1 MSQLRVEVVR
11 SKKRRKTISALQ
23 VGEDLL
29 RVSIP
34 ATLTEDEEQHW
45 VDEMLR
51 RFTKRAER
59 DRVDLD
65 VRARRLA
72 EQYGFPHPRSVR
84 WVDNQS
90 TRWGSCTPADAT
102 IRLSSR
108 MVDFP
113 AWVIDAVLV
122 HELAHLVEVRHNA
135 RFDALCMRYP
145 LTERA
150 TGYLLAKGFEG
161 D

>member
-1 MSQLRVEVVR
+1 MRVEVVR
-11 SKKRRKTISALQ
+11 SKKRRKTISAQQ
-23 VGEDLL
+23 VDDDLV

-34 ATLTEDEEQHW
+34 ATMTKAEEQHW

-51 RFTKRAER
+51 RFEKRALA
-59 DRVDLD
+59 DRVDIER
-65 VRARRLA
+65 RAHELA
-72 EQYGFPHPRSVR
+72 DQHGFPHPRTVR

-90 TRWGSCTPADAT
+90 TRWGSCTPADAS

-108 MVDFP
+108 MVGFP
-113 AWVIDAVLV
+113 RWVIDSVLV
-122 HELAHLVEVRHNA
+122 HELAHLVEHRHNA
-135 RFDALCMRYP
+135 RFDALCARYP

>member
-1 MSQLRVEVVR
+1 MRVEVVR

-23 VGEDLL
+23 VSDDLL

-34 ATLTEDEEQHW
+34 ASCTAAEEQHW
-45 VDEMLR
+45 VEEMLE
-51 RFTKRAER
+51 RFEKRALA
-59 DRVDLD
+59 DRVDLQR
-65 VRARRLA
+65 RATELA
-72 EQYGFPHPRSVR
+72 EQHGFPHPRTVR
-84 WVDNQS
+84 WVENQS
-90 TRWGSCTPADAT
+90 TRWGSCTPADAS

-108 MVDFP
+108 MVGFP
-113 AWVIDAVLV
+113 RWVIDSVLV
-122 HELAHLVEVRHNA
+122 HELAHLLEPLHNA
-135 RFDALCMRYP
+135 RFHALCARYP

>member
-1 MSQLRVEVVR
+1 MRVEVVR

-23 VGEDLL
+23 VTDDLL

-34 ATLTEDEEQHW
+34 ASCTKAEEQHW
-45 VDEMLR
+45 VDEMLK
-51 RFTKRAER
+51 RFAKRALA
-59 DRVDLD
+59 DKVDLER
-65 VRARRLA
+65 RARELA
-72 EQYGFPHPRSVR
+72 DQHGFPYPASVR
-84 WVDNQS
+84 WVDNQHA
-90 TRWGSCTPADAT
+90 RWGSCTPADGT

-113 AWVIDAVLV
+113 RWVIDSVLV
-122 HELAHLVEVRHNA
+122 HELAHLVEIGHGP
-135 RFDALCMRYP
+135 RFDALCARFP

-150 TGYLLAKGFEG
+150 TGYLLAKGLEG

>member
-1 MSQLRVEVVR
+1 MRVEVVR

-34 ATLTEDEEQHW
+34 ASLSKDEEQQW
-45 VDEMLR
+45 VDEMVR
-51 RFTKRAER
+51 RFAKRAAK
-59 DRVDLD
+59 DRVDLE
-65 VRARRLA
+65 VRARELA
-72 EQYGFPHPRSVR
+72 DQYGFPHPRSVR
-84 WVDNQS
+84 WVDNQH
-90 TRWGSCTPADAT
+90 TRWGSCTPADGA

-108 MVDFP
+108 MAGFP
-113 AWVIDAVLV
+113 RWVIDGVLV
-122 HELAHLVEVRHNA
+122 HELAHLVEIHHNT
-135 RFDALCMRYP
+135 RFDALCLRYP
-145 LTERA
+145 LMERA